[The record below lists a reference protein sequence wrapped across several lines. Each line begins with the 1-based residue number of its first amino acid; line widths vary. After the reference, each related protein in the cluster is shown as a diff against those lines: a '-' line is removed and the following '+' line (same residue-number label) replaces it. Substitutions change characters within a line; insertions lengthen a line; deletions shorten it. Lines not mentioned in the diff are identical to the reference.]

1 MPKAQRLSGTVRVS
15 PRRLADL
22 LLPVA
27 FFASV
32 IFVLALT
39 DWRGR
44 SDQALERQEQRRAA
58 VLPPV
63 PRSVAALY
71 HYPAEFSHFMDD
83 HYGLRGLAI
92 NARARLVFWLLGDSF
107 APDIMVGRDHWLF
120 FTGNRELRDTLHTD
134 PLSAASVST
143 WAAGIEARRRWL
155 AARGI
160 KYVFVLAPDK
170 RSVYPE
176 YLPRLLRPGPGP
188 TRRGQLDDALADQP
202 AFLDL
207 TAALRADKAEGRLYY
222 RWDTH
227 WNRLGGYDGYRA
239 VMHRL
244 GLTPEPMALGHA
256 LVAVDR
262 VGDLGRLAGL
272 ELSEHDLGP
281 RSTCARTLPPSA
293 DPALFSNP
301 FDESQPVYEDASTT
315 CATGTGRLL
324 MFHDSFA
331 GMWEPWLSTQF
342 ARAVYVWRPP
352 SFEEMKRMVEIE
364 HPTVVI
370 EERVERFLIW
380 PFRP

>member
-1 MPKAQRLSGTVRVS
+1 M
-15 PRRLADL
+15 
-22 LLPVA
+22 
-27 FFASV
+27 
-32 IFVLALT
+32 
-39 DWRGR
+39 
-44 SDQALERQEQRRAA
+44 
-58 VLPPV
+58 
-63 PRSVAALY
+63 Y
-71 HYPAEFSHFMDD
+71 HYPAEFSHFIDD
-83 HYGLRGLAI
+83 HYGLRNAAI

-107 APDIMVGRDHWLF
+107 APNIMVGRDHWLF

-155 AARGI
+155 AERGI
-160 KYVFVLAPDK
+160 KYVSCSRRISEASIPK
-170 RSVYPE
+170 

-188 TRRGQLDDALADQP
+188 TRRGQLDRALAGQP

-207 TAALRADKAEGRLYY
+207 TAALRADKAEGRLFY

-227 WNRLGGYDGYRA
+227 WNRHGAYDGYRA

-244 GLTPEPMALGHA
+244 GLTPEPMNLGHA
-256 LVAVDR
+256 LVAVNR

-272 ELSEHDLGP
+272 ELTEHDLGP
-281 RSTCARTLPPSA
+281 NPPAAGPCRPSPIRRCSATRSTRASPCT
-293 DPALFSNP
+293 
-301 FDESQPVYEDASTT
+301 EDASTT